1 LFAPALSERLL
12 AEKDRSVQTGPSVRR
27 NQLRLLSSPHLA
39 QRTTNWALIGAR
51 YGMAFAF
58 PLLDR
63 RVVEFA
69 LSLPSSW
76 HLREGWKRRPFRD
89 AMQGILPPLIQ
100 WRHGK
105 LTPFPNSVLEIA
117 SRKELLIH
125 RIDELSQHQFV
136 HQIFDIASIRR
147 LVEALPD
154 AKASR
159 SMSDPA
165 STFPFVLISG
175 ALQYA
180 RYVEEHF

>member
-1 LFAPALSERLL
+1 
-12 AEKDRSVQTGPSVRR
+12 
-27 NQLRLLSSPHLA
+27 
-39 QRTTNWALIGAR
+39 
-51 YGMAFAF
+51 
-58 PLLDR
+58 
-63 RVVEFA
+63 
-69 LSLPSSW
+69 
-76 HLREGWKRRPFRD
+76 
-89 AMQGILPPLIQ
+89 MQGILPPLIQ